1 LSKSKKLQSIN
12 RRNKV
17 QSASIVFVLFLEK
30 TGKMKT
36 GNKKRKKNRNL
47 KIPFAKM

>member
-1 LSKSKKLQSIN
+1 MSKSKKLQSIN
-12 RRNKV
+12 RRNKI
-17 QSASIVFVLFLEK
+17 QSTSIVLILFLEK

-47 KIPFAKM
+47 EIPFAKM